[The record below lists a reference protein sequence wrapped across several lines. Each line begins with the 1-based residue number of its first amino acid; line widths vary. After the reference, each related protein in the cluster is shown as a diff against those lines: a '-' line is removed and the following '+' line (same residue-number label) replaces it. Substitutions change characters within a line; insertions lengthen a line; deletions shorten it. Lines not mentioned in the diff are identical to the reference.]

1 MLFAT
6 LGEGSESGFSIPF
19 LRRIVAE
26 PAGRVKLPNNERC
39 LLANLVLYII
49 YIMRTLMLKT
59 KPSSL

>member
-26 PAGRVKLPNNERC
+26 PAGRVKLPNADRC
-39 LLANLVLYII
+39 LLANLLLYII
-49 YIMRTLMLKT
+49 YIMRTIMLKT
-59 KPSSL
+59 KLSSL

>member
-26 PAGRVKLPNNERC
+26 PAGRVKLPNNDQW
-39 LLANLVLYII
+39 LLVNLVLYII
-49 YIMRTLMLKT
+49 YIMRTIMLKT
-59 KPSSL
+59 KLPSL